1 MYNKRYGD
9 NSPYLIK
16 IFNMVEYNKLYIL
29 PCDKGLY
36 LDCSVLSLPYFKDVY
51 IDKVIIDTQNTFSEH
66 GISTS
71 PIYQKV
77 IEGNV
82 KDLQLLIDRNEL
94 LVPSM
99 RGVMFFVYV
108 VTKGNPSPD
117 TPCGCDI
124 PVSLGVAVDS
134 FLVYKKAM
142 KYLWDLNESCSI
154 PKYFIDFILFYRA
167 FQLCLKTRNFLLAIK
182 YWDRLVK
189 HNIKDSGNKCL
200 CNGRVTI

>member
-1 MYNKRYGD
+1 
-9 NSPYLIK
+9 
-16 IFNMVEYNKLYIL
+16 MVEYNKLYIL

-51 IDKVIIDTQNTFSEH
+51 IDKVIIDTQKTFSKE

-71 PIYQKV
+71 PIYQKT

-82 KDLQLLIDRNEL
+82 KNIQLIIDRNEL
-94 LVPSM
+94 LIPSM

-108 VTKGNPSPD
+108 VTKGTPLPD

-134 FLVYKKAM
+134 FSVYEKAM
-142 KYLWDLNESCSI
+142 KYLSELEKSCSI
-154 PKYFIDFILFYRA
+154 PKYFIDFTLIYRA
-167 FQLCLKTRNFLLAIK
+167 FQLCLKTRHFLLAIK
-182 YWDRLVK
+182 YWNRL
-189 HNIKDSGNKCL
+189 IKYSNKGTKNKCL
-200 CNGRVTI
+200 CNGRGTL